1 MAQMAVQGI
10 FKIITKLIKLLAI
23 DTVHNRKSKN
33 QNTSFILMERTFTTL
48 GFESKGTSVYVI
60 QITCHVVVNTND
72 FPSYS
77 SLCNHYAPLDLLF
90 SL

>member
-33 QNTSFILMERTFTTL
+33 QNTSLILMRTYFYNSWL
-48 GFESKGTSVYVI
+48 
-60 QITCHVVVNTND
+60 
-72 FPSYS
+72 
-77 SLCNHYAPLDLLF
+77 
-90 SL
+90 